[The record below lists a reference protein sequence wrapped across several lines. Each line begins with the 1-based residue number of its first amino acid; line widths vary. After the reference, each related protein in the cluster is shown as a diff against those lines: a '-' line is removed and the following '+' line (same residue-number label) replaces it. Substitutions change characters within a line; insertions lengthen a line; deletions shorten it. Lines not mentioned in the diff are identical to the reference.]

1 MANYMAGVA
10 KLLGVEVGEVFEVYV
25 GGECQGR
32 CRFTKDR
39 VEVLDNH
46 CWYRT
51 KAETL
56 EWLLNGTAT
65 IVKLPRKPSYGDV
78 FYMPSVI
85 NENKYIRL
93 FWHDSG
99 TYKSFYQQGMVCRT
113 KEEAIKLAEEMLN
126 VARKKFAGDK

>member
-10 KLLGVEVGEVFEVYV
+10 KLLGVEVGEVFEVYI

-39 VEVLDNH
+39 VEVSDNH

-51 KAETL
+51 KVETL

-65 IVKLPRKPSYGDV
+65 IVKLPWKPA
-78 FYMPSVI
+78 
-85 NENKYIRL
+85 R
-93 FWHDSG
+93 HDSYYYPCLDSDELWG
-99 TYKSFYQQGMVCRT
+99 CATWIAGLNDNNRLERGLIFKT
-113 KEEAIKLAEEMLN
+113 KEEAVEVAEKMLAALQE
-126 VARKKFAGDK
+126 R

>member
-1 MANYMAGVA
+1 MANCMAGVA

-39 VEVLDNH
+39 VEVSDNH

-65 IVKLPRKPSYGDV
+65 IVKLPWKPAMNDTYYYPTPNDKELWEHTIWVDSKYDSIKLSRGLV
-78 FYMPSVI
+78 F
-85 NENKYIRL
+85 K
-93 FWHDSG
+93 
-99 TYKSFYQQGMVCRT
+99 T
-113 KEEAIKLAEEMLN
+113 KEEAVEVAKRMLA
-126 VARKKFAGDK
+126 VAKGDKDNG

>member
-1 MANYMAGVA
+1 MASHMEKVA
-10 KLLGVEVGEVFEVYV
+10 KLLGVEVGEAFEVYI

-56 EWLLNGTAT
+56 EWLLDGTAT
-65 IVKLPRKPSYGDV
+65 IIKLPWKPEVNEFYFSPAPDNKVLWNYQSWFGNEDDYYRLSHGLV
-78 FYMPSVI
+78 FKTS
-85 NENKYIRL
+85 K
-93 FWHDSG
+93 
-99 TYKSFYQQGMVCRT
+99 
-113 KEEAIKLAEEMLN
+113 EAIEVSKKMLA
-126 VARKKFAGDK
+126 VAKGCES